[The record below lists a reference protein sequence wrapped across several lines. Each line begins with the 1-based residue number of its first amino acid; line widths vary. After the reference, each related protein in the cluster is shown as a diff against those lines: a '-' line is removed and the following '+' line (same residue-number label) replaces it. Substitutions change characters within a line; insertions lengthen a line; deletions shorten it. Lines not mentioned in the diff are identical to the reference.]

1 MSEALAV
8 KAELRGGSSGI
19 FDVTVDDAIIFSKH
33 REGRYPETAEIIE
46 ALRKLGVQK
55 A

>member
-1 MSEALAV
+1 MIQNANY
-8 KAELRGGSSGI
+8 RYDSSGI

-33 REGRYPETAEIIE
+33 REGRYPETAEIIS
-46 ALRKLGVQK
+46 ALRKLGVAK